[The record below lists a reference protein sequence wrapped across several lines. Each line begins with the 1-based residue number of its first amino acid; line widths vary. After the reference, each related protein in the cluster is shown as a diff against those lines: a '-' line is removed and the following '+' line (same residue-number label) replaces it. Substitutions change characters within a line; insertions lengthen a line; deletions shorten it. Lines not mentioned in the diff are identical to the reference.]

1 MNSPALNCNNQNGM
15 AIVTVLMVLAL
26 ITIAGLM
33 ASRTSST
40 EVQISTSDQMYKI
53 SFYAAEAARAY
64 VMYNA
69 DLYGSQNIDSDDPLN
84 FPNDADHS
92 AEQLL
97 DAGSNQSYNGQ
108 VEYVEPSSPPR
119 GSGYQVGKFKA
130 HVYQMACTG
139 HGPRNSSTS
148 IEAGFYRIGF

>member
-1 MNSPALNCNNQNGM
+1 MNSPALNCNNQNGI
-15 AIVTVLMVLAL
+15 AIVSVLMVLAL

-33 ASRTSST
+33 ATRTSTT
-40 EVQISTSDQMYKI
+40 EMQISASDQMYKI

-64 VMYNA
+64 VLYNA
-69 DLYGSQNIDSDDPLN
+69 DLYNSQNIDPADPLN
-84 FPNDADHS
+84 FPSDADPT
-92 AEQLL
+92 AKQPL

-108 VEYVEPSSPPR
+108 VDYLNAFLPPR

-130 HVYQMACTG
+130 HVYQMTCNG
-139 HGPRNSSTS
+139 HGPRNSSTA

>member
-1 MNSPALNCNNQNGM
+1 MNSPALNYNNQNGI
-15 AIVTVLMVLAL
+15 AIVSVLMVLAL

-40 EVQISTSDQMYKI
+40 EVQVSTSDLIYKN

-69 DLYGSQNIDSDDPLN
+69 DLYGSQNIVPGGGLN
-84 FPNDADHS
+84 FPNAADPN
-92 AEQLL
+92 AEQLV

-108 VEYVEPSSPPR
+108 VDYLNADTPPR

-130 HVYQMACTG
+130 HVYQMVCTG
-139 HGPRNSSTS
+139 HGPRNSSTD

>member
-1 MNSPALNCNNQNGM
+1 MNSPALNYNNQNGM
-15 AIVTVLMVLAL
+15 AIVSVLMVLAL

-69 DLYGSQNIDSDDPLN
+69 DLYGSQNIDSDNPLN
-84 FPNDADHS
+84 FPNDADS
-92 AEQLL
+92 NAEQLL

-108 VEYVEPSSPPR
+108 VDYLNASPPPR

-139 HGPRNSSTS
+139 HGPRDSSTS